1 MEYRIASG
9 GLYAGITD
17 AGAEIR
23 SLRDE
28 GGFEYI
34 WQRDP
39 AIWGDCAPL
48 LFPVCGRV
56 KNERY
61 TLGGKEYPMH
71 AHGFLKTMT
80 FRLSEK
86 SADRVV
92 LSAVSDDRTRAMYPF
107 DFEITA
113 EYKISNEGLL
123 CRYTVKNTGDGI
135 MPFNFGLHPGITAPF
150 TDGLTIDDCT
160 LDFGAGCRGG
170 YISPLCNGPF
180 VSRAA
185 RHFYPFDDG
194 KLHLSEKKIAENDT
208 LVFDTLPHSFV
219 FYDNAGTRAVEFS
232 YSDTLPYLCIWK
244 AAGGAARYICLEPWS
259 GTPTDGENEENFDTR
274 DRMERLSPGEERVF
288 SYSMKFRR

>member
-1 MEYRIASG
+1 MEYTIASG
-9 GLYAGITD
+9 GLRAVITD

-23 SLRDE
+23 SLCDE
-28 GGFEYI
+28 SNFEYI

-39 AIWGDCAPL
+39 AIWGESAPL

-56 KNERY
+56 KDERY
-61 TLGGKEYPMH
+61 TLSGKEYTMH
-71 AHGFLKTMT
+71 GHGFLKTMT
-80 FRLSEK
+80 FRLAEK
-86 SADRVV
+86 ADDRVV
-92 LSAVSDDRTRAMYPF
+92 LTAVSDDRTRAMYPF

-113 EYKISNEGLL
+113 EYTLSDGAIT
-123 CRYTVKNTGDGI
+123 CRYTVKNTGDGV

-185 RHFYPFDDG
+185 RHFYPFDGG
-194 KLHLSEKKIAENDT
+194 KLDLSEKEITDNDT
-208 LVFDTLPHSFV
+208 LVFDSLPHKFV
-219 FYDNAGTRAVEFS
+219 FSDGAGERSFEFS

-244 AAGGAARYICLEPWS
+244 AAGEAARYICLEPWS
-259 GTPTDGENEENFDTR
+259 GTPTDGECAENFDTR
-274 DRMERLSPGEERVF
+274 DRMERLSSGEERVF